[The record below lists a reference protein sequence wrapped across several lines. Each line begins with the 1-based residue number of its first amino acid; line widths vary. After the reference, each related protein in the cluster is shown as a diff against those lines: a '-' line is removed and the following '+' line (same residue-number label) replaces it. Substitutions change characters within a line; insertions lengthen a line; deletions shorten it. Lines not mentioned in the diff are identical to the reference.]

1 MPKHLI
7 KQTQQRPVRAV
18 RAYLEF
24 VERKPLAGHEAAE
37 PSSLTEAQRRD
48 GFEASDQWLLPLL
61 LVLAATS
68 FCLFLAHC
76 VPACCVLG
84 LLPLCIAVTSWY
96 NACALHTHASHT
108 RRRRALTTF
117 LLQRRSRRGAAAEA
131 LRLLPSLM
139 RSGGAVLLSCIP
151 AKMHPVLCVARC
163 CWCLLACSMGR
174 LQERRT
180 HFLIALRRGARTP
193 CTIISPGICLLPA
206 CTL

>member
-68 FCLFLAHC
+68 FCLFLAHR

-96 NACALHTHASHT
+96 NPCLPYAQASS
-108 RRRRALTTF
+108 ADNIFASTT
-117 LLQRRSRRGAAAEA
+117 LAARRG
-131 LRLLPSLM
+131 
-139 RSGGAVLLSCIP
+139 G
-151 AKMHPVLCVARC
+151 
-163 CWCLLACSMGR
+163 
-174 LQERRT
+174 
-180 HFLIALRRGARTP
+180 
-193 CTIISPGICLLPA
+193 
-206 CTL
+206 